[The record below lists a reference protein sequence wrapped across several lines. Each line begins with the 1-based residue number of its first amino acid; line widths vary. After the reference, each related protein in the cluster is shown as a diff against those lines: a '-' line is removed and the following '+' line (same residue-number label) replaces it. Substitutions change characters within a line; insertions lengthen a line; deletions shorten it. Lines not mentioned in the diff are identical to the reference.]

1 MRLNECQPACWQG
14 ERTERASTQREL
26 RAQRKPASR
35 YTLTHIHRQHDSA
48 AQKQVRLRRLVGLF
62 CNVLKP
68 FCACFSASSRSPKLS
83 SWVGCGASFHCVIC
97 TYSIVFILFSRA
109 RVCVCVVYFF
119 FFRGLLFSVLLA
131 VLSGALTGCGC
142 ARP

>member
-62 CNVLKP
+62 CNVPKP

-97 TYSIVFILFSRA
+97 MYSILFA
-109 RVCVCVVYFF
+109 RVLFIS